1 MNQNTK
7 GIAAFILITF
17 VMAWVL
23 WEIPLRLGLDI
34 LNPIFQYVALPG
46 AFSPAIAAIVVRK
59 WITREGFA
67 DAGLKPSLSKSWR
80 YYLVAWLMP
89 LFVSAIVIGLVVAL
103 GIGSPDFTLQRAMS
117 VLAPGTEAPVV
128 PSFTWAL
135 MPLGLLVAAL
145 FSTFLLWGEEFGWR
159 GYLQIRL
166 FAERPLLAAVTTGI
180 IWGIWHYPLNLRGYN
195 FPEHPFLGLLVFPI
209 STVLLSI
216 IFGWLRLRTGSVWA
230 PSLAHAA
237 TNSVGGSLTV
247 LLFLG
252 GAGLPVHQLSGTAG
266 LDSSGSCVS
275 LDHTYRPI
283 ETCKSVRV
291 PLLAPGPEP
300 TVHWWWWRVSSAPP
314 E

>member
-1 MNQNTK
+1 MNQKTK
-7 GIAAFILITF
+7 GIVAFILIAF

-23 WEIPLRLGLDI
+23 WEIPLRLGMDI
-34 LNPIFQYVALPG
+34 LNPLFQYIALPG
-46 AFSPAIAAIVVRK
+46 AFAPAIATIVVRK

-67 DAGLKPSLSKSWR
+67 DAGLRPNLSRAWR

-89 LFVSAIVIGLVVAL
+89 LFVSAIVIGLVVAF
-103 GIGSPDFTLQRAMS
+103 GIGSPDFTLQRAMGI
-117 VLAPGTEAPVV
+117 LAPGAEATDV
-128 PSFTWAL
+128 PSFAWAL

-166 FAERPLLAAVTTGI
+166 FAERLLLAAVTTGI
-180 IWGIWHYPLNLRGYN
+180 IWGVWHYPLNLRGYN
-195 FPEHPFLGLLVFPI
+195 YPEHPYLGLLVFPI

-252 GAGLPVHQLSGTAG
+252 GPDFLFSSYLGLLGWIPLGAVCLWIILTGRLKPVAVTRA
-266 LDSSGSCVS
+266 
-275 LDHTYRPI
+275 
-283 ETCKSVRV
+283 
-291 PLLAPGPEP
+291 
-300 TVHWWWWRVSSAPP
+300 
-314 E
+314 

>member
-1 MNQNTK
+1 VFGAWNQQTPAEEKMNQKTK

-67 DAGLKPSLSKSWR
+67 DAGLKPNLSKSWR

-103 GIGSPDFTLQRAMS
+103 GVGSPDFTLQRAMS

-195 FPEHPFLGLLVFPI
+195 FPEHPFLGLLVFPA

-252 GAGLPVHQLSGTAG
+252 GPDFLFSSYLGLLGW
-266 LDSSGSCVS
+266 
-275 LDHTYRPI
+275 I
-283 ETCKSVRV
+283 
-291 PLLAPGPEP
+291 PLGAVCLWIILTGRLKPA
-300 TVHWWWWRVSSAPP
+300 RVSESHS
-314 E
+314 